1 MEIQVNTGIFGE
13 RENLVLYVNVQRQYQ
28 ERTNKVTSAIYET
41 DTEGKPNRETQIF
54 HSSGTGNDQL
64 EITFTFID
72 FLLTINDLPALD
84 LEVVDWLFECQIS
97 EIGGTAHLRYK
108 IRNKIAHIQNFG
120 ESELRILPAH
130 EDRSPHLVSIPNS

>member
-1 MEIQVNTGIFGE
+1 MEIQTNSGIFGE
-13 RENLVLYVNVQRQYQ
+13 RENLVLYFNVQRQN
-28 ERTNKVTSAIYET
+28 EPGLNKVTSALYET
-41 DTEGKPNRETQIF
+41 DTEGKPNSQDPLF
-54 HSSGTGNDQL
+54 HSSGKGHDEL
-64 EITFTFID
+64 ENALTFID
-72 FLLTINDLPALD
+72 FLLAINDLPAID

-130 EDRSPHLVSIPNS
+130 EDRTPDLVSVGNR